1 MDFVEGIFEIRK
13 NYPLGI
19 FAAEPENLKFHYVPQ
34 KKGQKEKIHVQIED
48 AKGNLATYT
57 GSNVVNQAAKIAP
70 GVIKMAANDINDI
83 AKQRINQIVLQ
94 DGKEVE
100 HIFPRKILP

>member
-1 MDFVEGIFEIRK
+1 MIFCCWTWEFKIS
-13 NYPLGI
+13 LCTQ
-19 FAAEPENLKFHYVPQ
+19 EN
-34 KKGQKEKIHVQIED
+34 GQKENIHVQIED

-57 GSNVVNQAAKIAP
+57 DSNVVNQAAKIAP
-70 GVIKMAANDINDI
+70 GVIRVATNHINDI

-94 DGKEVE
+94 EGKEVE